1 MPLLL
6 RRAPMIFSSY
16 GRAPTAFALLIL
28 GLNACVGPT
37 TQLAPLPKGAV
48 EAEQEKQRE
57 LAIQENEQQQA
68 RLDDIA
74 YPILV
79 MGASLCPNDL
89 RTRLAARVATIDNY
103 ESKMRPAAI
112 RVLGLS
118 DTLTVLTLTHGGP
131 AARAGVRP
139 GDHILAVG
147 EDALRPGVGTLKK
160 FTELL
165 AKHREAGDKEI
176 SVVLQRGTET
186 RRTAIHLDEVC
197 DYGSAVI
204 QSSDLNAYADGT
216 NIYLTSTMMR
226 FVDND
231 ELRVV
236 IAHEFAH
243 NAMGHIRAKKK
254 NSLFGAILGA
264 LGDIAMAAAGVNTGG
279 YYTSQGAKAG
289 AMVFSQD
296 FEREADYVSLYALT
310 LADLPIAAAPP
321 FWRHMGVAD
330 QKSIGFAHSHPTTAE
345 RFVRMEQGIE
355 EIEHKV
361 ALRQPLQPDRAGT
374 AKLIQPL
381 DGGLAQADPVRN
393 KAVFNPAPSGT
404 PTPYGPIPAPS
415 TLKVGLTRVDTLV
428 QGYQAPGSVEAEP
441 YPSDNSAHLS
451 SAPRADTNPSS
462 PWPEASAESRS
473 NDQLRLYP
481 ELRNVLADVLRL
493 GLVSEYR
500 EVRPGLLLLMVG
512 DGFNT
517 ETLVDYHLG
526 RLYSAYEDATQ
537 GDKPAFE
544 LWRDGAKIG
553 EYTKEGLTLTV
564 GRNSE

>member
-1 MPLLL
+1 
-6 RRAPMIFSSY
+6 MIFSSY

-330 QKSIGFAHSHPTTAE
+330 QKSIGFAHSHPDNCGTIRPNGAGHRGDRT
-345 RFVRMEQGIE
+345 QGRT
-355 EIEHKV
+355 K
-361 ALRQPLQPDRAGT
+361 AAAPARSSR
-374 AKLIQPL
+374 
-381 DGGLAQADPVRN
+381 DGQADPATDGALLRQIRSETR
-393 KAVFNPAPSGT
+393 PYSILLPGT

-428 QGYQAPGSVEAEP
+428 QG
-441 YPSDNSAHLS
+441 
-451 SAPRADTNPSS
+451 
-462 PWPEASAESRS
+462 
-473 NDQLRLYP
+473 
-481 ELRNVLADVLRL
+481 
-493 GLVSEYR
+493 
-500 EVRPGLLLLMVG
+500 
-512 DGFNT
+512 
-517 ETLVDYHLG
+517 
-526 RLYSAYEDATQ
+526 
-537 GDKPAFE
+537 
-544 LWRDGAKIG
+544 
-553 EYTKEGLTLTV
+553 
-564 GRNSE
+564 